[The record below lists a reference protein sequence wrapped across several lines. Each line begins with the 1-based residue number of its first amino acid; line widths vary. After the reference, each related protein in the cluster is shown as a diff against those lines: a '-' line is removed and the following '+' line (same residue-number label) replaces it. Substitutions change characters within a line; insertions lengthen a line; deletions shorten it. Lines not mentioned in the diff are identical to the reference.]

1 MTHTESQIRSAPQT
15 YPQPTTLTA
24 LALLFAA
31 TLTIMAGATIAP
43 SLPAMREHFSGLPQS
58 DVLVRL
64 VLTLPA
70 LVIALTSPI
79 MGVLSDRWGRK
90 PLLVAGLVVYV
101 VAGSAGYV
109 IENIWLMLLSRALL
123 GVAVAAVMTANTALM
138 ADLFQGEARNRILG
152 MQGVFSNAGGTLFL
166 VVGGLLAQKHWHL
179 PFLIYL
185 LPVLLLPLVWAQV
198 PAVRSQQPASAAA
211 SRLPLNIL
219 WPIYAAAFLTFL
231 LFYLIPTQLPFYLT
245 GRFGASSSVSGLMV
259 ALTNLIGV
267 FAGLLYVRVGSRMKP
282 VRLSSLA
289 FALLGIGL
297 VLVGL
302 SGSYLGIGLG
312 VLVLGLGVGLSFPN
326 LTAWLARVAPAEVRG
341 RAIGLLSSSLFLGQ
355 FMSPLLTQPVA
366 HLTSLQSMFW
376 LVGAFALLVALL
388 FSRLRTI

>member
-1 MTHTESQIRSAPQT
+1 MTHPEIQT
-15 YPQPTTLTA
+15 RPERQASPQPTTLTA

-43 SLPAMREHFSGLPQS
+43 SLPAMREHFSALPQS

-70 LVIALTSPI
+70 LVVALTSPL

-90 PLLVAGLVVYV
+90 PLLLAGLVLYV
-101 VAGSAGYV
+101 VAGSAGFV
-109 IENIWLMLLSRALL
+109 IEQLWLMLLSRALL

-166 VVGGLLAQKHWHL
+166 VVGGLLAQQHWHL

-198 PAVRSQQPASAAA
+198 PAVRAQPPASAAA
-211 SRLPLNIL
+211 SRLPMNVL

-245 GRFGASSSVSGLMV
+245 GRCGASSGVSGLMV
-259 ALTNLIGV
+259 ALTNLIGI
-267 FAGLLYVRVGSRMKP
+267 FAGLLYVRVGSRLAP
-282 VRLSSLA
+282 VRLGSLA
-289 FALLGIGL
+289 FALLGLGL
-297 VLVGL
+297 MLVGL

-312 VLVLGLGVGLSFPN
+312 VLGLGVGLSFPN
-326 LTAWLARVAPAEVRG
+326 LTAWLTQVAPVAVRG

-366 HLTSLQSMFW
+366 HLTSLRSMFW
-376 LVGAFALLVALL
+376 LVGGFALLVALV
-388 FSRLRTI
+388 FSRLRTD